1 MIIQK
6 SRRDPVIIRDNLQI
20 KPNPLPWEL
29 KISRDL
35 LLGKVKVL
43 SRIGLEKIPCLHVRV
58 PLYTFFEVTR
68 IFYRTWELHWA
79 LDPEEK
85 CKLGDVV
92 IIRKLPEEKRIAST
106 VPYLLDKVVFAHG
119 SRVDPLSK
127 RRNFEGIYADEMNL
141 RKQLVEEVYNEPL
154 ADKTLS
160 YDKKRSLIKQKI
172 KQRLNLLKN
181 NENKEN

>member
-1 MIIQK
+1 MLIPK
-6 SRRDPVIIRDNLQI
+6 SRRPPVIIRDGRQI

-29 KISRDL
+29 KISREL

-68 IFYRTWELHWA
+68 IFYRTFELYWA

-106 VPYLLDKVVFAHG
+106 VPYLIEKVVFEHG
-119 SRVDPLSK
+119 ARVDLLSK
-127 RRNFEGIYADEMNL
+127 KRNFEGIYEDEMNI

-154 ADKTLS
+154 AEKTLS
-160 YDKKRSLIKQKI
+160 YDKKRSLIKQRI
-172 KQRLNLLKN
+172 RQRLNLLKN
-181 NENKEN
+181 DEN